1 MTMTIGEFDLDDF
14 AKGVVGEHRYSGIE
28 RNRVLVSIIYSRS
41 ISCFAG
47 GIGSLT
53 LNDVR

>member
-14 AKGVVGEHRYSGIE
+14 AKGVVEEHRYSGIE

-53 LNDVR
+53 LNDVT